1 MSDAGAPG
9 AEKLPRVAAHF
20 DDARAEILRVHRHPK
35 ERRRYLG
42 LDVLA
47 RSRIALITTPR
58 TTTGVEALTPVAI
71 TAWSAGT
78 DYMVTPSSTTVD
90 STRNT
95 RRYSCGVI
103 WCARTKW

>member
-20 DDARAEILRVHRHPK
+20 DDARADILRVHRPPK

-47 RSRIALITTPR
+47 RSRIALIATPR
-58 TTTGVEALTPVAI
+58 TTTGVEALTPVA